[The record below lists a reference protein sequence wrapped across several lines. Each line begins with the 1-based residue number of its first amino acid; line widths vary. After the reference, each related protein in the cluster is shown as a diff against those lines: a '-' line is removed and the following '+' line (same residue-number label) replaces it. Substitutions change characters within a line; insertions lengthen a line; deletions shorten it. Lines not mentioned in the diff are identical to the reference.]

1 LNGPRFQ
8 SCPLNTHVFPD
19 DLHVVDFMPFDL
31 NIRGI
36 GPASVYWSDAASVK
50 KRCTAEFNI
59 KVSLTVKNMIL
70 QIRKLF

>member
-1 LNGPRFQ
+1 
-8 SCPLNTHVFPD
+8 
-19 DLHVVDFMPFDL
+19 MPFDL

-70 QIRKLF
+70 QIRKLFEYVNKLISIIYRW